1 MRFRERLSSFAEFFR
16 PRIEL
21 LWHPES
27 PGMRV
32 PVRLTW
38 YRRRPSGFAT
48 INDTLRYYS
57 AVELVG
63 AHRSI

>member
-1 MRFRERLSSFAEFFR
+1 MSRSESLSAFLR
-16 PRIEL
+16 PRITL
-21 LWHPES
+21 LWHPDS

-48 INDTLRYYS
+48 IGDTLRYHR
-57 AVELVG
+57 ARALVEAARRG
-63 AHRSI
+63 